1 MERRHFVG
9 LIGPTGAGK
18 TPVAVALLRGAT
30 TYDVLTRGGVC
41 VQRGRTLTVREV
53 ALPFTTAKRRY
64 VLVDTPGMPP
74 FFRIACV
81 ALSLIDDAIWI
92 VDGDT
97 SVTPH
102 GRMLLRAAKG
112 MGVRRVVVFV
122 PRASADPLVRE
133 LADEEIRAEARAA
146 GFADSPVVY
155 EDVGALVSVLD
166 ELPDVTHDA
175 SAALSLPVQRVY
187 RRHFNDAVAVGRIV
201 RGRVRVGD
209 DVELVG
215 LSRKNGVC
223 RVEELQMFGE
233 RIDEATAGDLVA
245 ARFARTEPYKGWAP
259 YYEDIVVV
267 ERGKHIVAPGS
278 VSASRAFSCEVDLV
292 ATGHGGR
299 RTPFATGFAPQ
310 FLLRTA
316 DVTGRC
322 DLGGGRAEPGERVRM
337 QVSLHE
343 PAVVEDGMPFLV
355 LGETAAARGLVGIG
369 SVIALSE
376 AQSPRSTDSGH

>member
-1 MERRHFVG
+1 MDARHVVG
-9 LIGPTGAGK
+9 LIGAEDVGK
-18 TPVAVALLRGAT
+18 TTLAVALLRGAR
-30 TYDVLTRGGVC
+30 TYDEITKGGVC
-41 VQRGRTLTVREV
+41 VRRGRTLTVRDI
-53 ALPFTTAKRRY
+53 ALPFATAKRRY
-64 VLVDTPGMPP
+64 VLVDTPGMAP

-81 ALSLIDDAIWI
+81 ALSLVDDAIWV

-112 MGVRRVVVFV
+112 MRVRRAVVFV

-133 LADEEIRAEARAA
+133 LADEEIRAESRAA
-146 GFADSPVVY
+146 GFADAPVVY
-155 EDVGALVSVLD
+155 EDVGALLSVLD

-175 SAALSLPVQRVY
+175 SAALSLPIQRVY
-187 RRHFNDAVAVGRIV
+187 RKRVNDAVAVGRIV

-233 RIDEATAGDLVA
+233 RVDEAGAGDLVA
-245 ARFARTEPYKGWAP
+245 VRFARTHPYTGWATSQ
-259 YYEDIVVV
+259 DVVVV
-267 ERGKHIVAPGS
+267 ERGKHVVAPGS
-278 VSASRAFSCEVDLV
+278 ATASRAFTCEVDLV
-292 ATGHGGR
+292 ATADGGR

-337 QVSLHE
+337 HVSLHE
-343 PAVVEDGMPFLV
+343 PAVVDDGMPFLV

-369 SVIALSE
+369 SVIAHDG
-376 AQSPRSTDSGH
+376 P